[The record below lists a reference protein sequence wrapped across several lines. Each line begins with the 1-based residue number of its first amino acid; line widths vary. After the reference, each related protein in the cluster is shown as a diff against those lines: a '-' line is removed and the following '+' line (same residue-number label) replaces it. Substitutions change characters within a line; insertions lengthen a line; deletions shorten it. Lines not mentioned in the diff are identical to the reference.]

1 MNRPLALLAALALA
15 WSAGCSWRYQGEPL
29 PQAALTLP
37 VSTPIAATA
46 NLHYTYDG
54 DPWNGPMAWD
64 QVIREEL
71 EAGKLLGVKG
81 LGRGLRIDV
90 SRNVD
95 TSVWRYV
102 LHWLTAFLFPRSAE
116 LQLSVRATLLGP
128 QDVELATRQ
137 VSSSIEA
144 QASLLFLFFPPA
156 WASWSTQGSG
166 HEHPLVL
173 ENVRGLTRAALAALA
188 ADVAPRAQPPGLPV
202 QPPEQPTAQPPEQPT
217 AQPLERPGK
226 PSGGFCTECGQGLEA
241 SWKHCPGCGTATRAK
256 D

>member
-1 MNRPLALLAALALA
+1 MSRALALLAALALA
-15 WSAGCSWRYQGEPL
+15 CSAGCSWRYQGEPV
-29 PQAALTLP
+29 PQAAATLP
-37 VSTPIAATA
+37 VSAPIAATA

-71 EAGKLLGVKG
+71 EVAKLLGVKG
-81 LGRGLRIDV
+81 LGRSLRIDV
-90 SRNVD
+90 SRDVD

-128 QDVELATRQ
+128 QDVELATHRA
-137 VSSSIEA
+137 SSSIDA

-173 ENVRGLTRAALAALA
+173 ENVRGLTRVALAALA
-188 ADVAPRAQPPGLPV
+188 SEVAPRAPAPGLPEP
-202 QPPEQPTAQPPEQPT
+202 PPERPTAQPTQQPT
-217 AQPLERPGK
+217 ERPGK

-241 SWKHCPGCGTATRAK
+241 NWKHCPGCGTATRAK